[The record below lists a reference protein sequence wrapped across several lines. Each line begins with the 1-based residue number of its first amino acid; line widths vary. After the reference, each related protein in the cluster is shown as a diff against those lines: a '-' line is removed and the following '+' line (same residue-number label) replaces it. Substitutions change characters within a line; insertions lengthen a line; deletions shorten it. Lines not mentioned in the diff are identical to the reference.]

1 MTETEANT
9 DILAAVADFGAR
21 ASRIVPLNPEAKR
34 IDARASFRVDLDGGT
49 VIKLRRLETEAAAQ
63 QQQALRSAVPP
74 AFAPVL
80 GRFGKILIE
89 GWIEGRPLPAGAPAT
104 EHLQAAARILAE
116 LHAVPEATGR
126 PLPMR
131 APLGAIADEVL
142 AYLGE
147 LAAAG
152 ALPAGIA
159 ARLADRVR
167 RTAPAAAGLTLI
179 HTDLCGE
186 NMVVDPAGRLH
197 VIDNEHF
204 RIGPPGMDLAR
215 SWYRWGLYRE
225 DFDTAQW
232 QVFCY
237 TYTGAGGQAEAL
249 ADQAFWRI
257 AAVALSAR
265 LRLRMAD
272 PTLAE
277 PIQCLIGIAAADPLP
292 ESPKP

>member
-1 MTETEANT
+1 MTETDANA
-9 DILAAVADFGAR
+9 DILAALADFGAR
-21 ASRIVPLNPEAKR
+21 ASRIVPLNPEAR
-34 IDARASFRVDLDGGT
+34 RTDARASFRADLDGGA

-63 QQQALRSAVPP
+63 QQQALRRGLP
-74 AFAPVL
+74 ASFAPVL

-89 GWIEGRPLPAGAPAT
+89 AWIAGRPVPAGAPAA

-116 LHAVPEATGR
+116 LHAVPEAAGR
-126 PLPMR
+126 ALPMP
-131 APLGAIADEVL
+131 APIGAIADEVL

-159 ARLADRVR
+159 AQLADRVR
-167 RTAPAAAGLTLI
+167 RTAPAAAELTLI
-179 HTDLCGE
+179 HTDVCGE

-197 VIDNEHF
+197 VVDNEHF

-215 SWYRWGLYRE
+215 TWYRWGLYRE

-232 QVFCY
+232 QVFCN
-237 TYTGAGGQAEAL
+237 TYTGVGGQVQAL
-249 ADQAFWRI
+249 ADETFWRI
-257 AAVALSAR
+257 AAVAVSAR
-265 LRLRMAD
+265 LRLRTTD